1 MSAKEEIERLEQK
14 VDILYNVVWHLM
26 RATEQYEMAEHF
38 SYDIMN
44 HVEVEQLD
52 QELLDIL
59 GKN

>member
-14 VDILYNVVWHLM
+14 VDILYNVVWRLM
-26 RATEQYEMAEHF
+26 RATKQYEMAEHF